1 MHSWMKRMRCSSPLS
16 ERSAIAAR
24 GRGRLNQTNGK
35 GFVCTHKSRIY
46 VHSRRSER
54 GSASLSLI
62 FVMPAPTEL
71 EVPRSVVLPCCLS
84 THYRTQYP
92 LAQIEHDRAGEI
104 RPWIFTTDT
113 GGTQRQLEIV
123 SEIRASR
130 GRAFKGRTCRRGTV
144 QLARTRTRDTCGAH
158 GKERGRHAR
167 TLTGTRPLT

>member
-1 MHSWMKRMRCSSPLS
+1 MEL
-16 ERSAIAAR
+16 
-24 GRGRLNQTNGK
+24 
-35 GFVCTHKSRIY
+35 RIDHY
-46 VHSRRSER
+46 S
-54 GSASLSLI
+54 
-62 FVMPAPTEL
+62 
-71 EVPRSVVLPCCLS
+71 LPCCLS